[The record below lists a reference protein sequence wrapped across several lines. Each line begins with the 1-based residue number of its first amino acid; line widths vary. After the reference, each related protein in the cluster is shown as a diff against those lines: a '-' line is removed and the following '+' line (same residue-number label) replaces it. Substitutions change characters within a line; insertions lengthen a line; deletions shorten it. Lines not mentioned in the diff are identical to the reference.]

1 MKTKSQ
7 KQEELKQGKEF
18 LKGSQFL
25 MFADFTRVASE
36 DVRRLRRELSDIGAK
51 FFVIKKRLLN
61 ILLKE
66 KGIDFDARS
75 SKMSVG
81 TVFASETEK
90 SAALLFKFFKA
101 LGVEKEKIL
110 GGYDVRS
117 AHALDA
123 SVVCMIGQLPPR
135 EVLLA
140 QLAGTIAAPI
150 RSFLYVLQEKSKATH
165 STVAQGEQK
174 VG

>member
-7 KQEELKQGKEF
+7 KQEELKQGKE
-18 LKGSQFL
+18 LLSGSQFL
-25 MFADFTRVASE
+25 MFADFTKVAAE
-36 DVRRLRRELSDIGAK
+36 DVRRLRRELSEIGAK

-61 ILLKE
+61 LMLKE

-81 TVFASETEK
+81 TVFAQDVEK
-90 SAALLFKFFKA
+90 SAGSLFKFFKA

-110 GGYDVRS
+110 GGYDVKF
-117 AHALDA
+117 AKTLDA
-123 SVVCMIGQLPPR
+123 NTVRMIGQLPSR

-150 RSFLYVLQEKSKATH
+150 RAFLYVLQEKSK
-165 STVAQGEQK
+165 QQK